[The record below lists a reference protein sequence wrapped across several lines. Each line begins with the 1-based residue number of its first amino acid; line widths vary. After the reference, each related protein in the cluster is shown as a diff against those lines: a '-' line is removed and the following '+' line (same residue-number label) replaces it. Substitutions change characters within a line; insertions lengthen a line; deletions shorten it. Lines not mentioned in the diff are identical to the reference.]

1 MRPFDLLTLTI
12 VLCALAIVIARP
24 GPEGGGIVSDVMTD
38 ITLRYPSATDQR
50 PLMPLHYGAD
60 SQAPRQESAD
70 YLTRHDPAHQ
80 LNSDIPGALSR
91 QGQGHGGTLEDDAAA
106 AQRWHFPEQSQPA
119 LLNYPKYTRTYS
131 F

>member
-38 ITLRYPSATDQR
+38 MQLRYPESSSQQ
-50 PLMPLHYGAD
+50 PLMTLNDEAHD
-60 SQAPRQESAD
+60 SVARHESAG
-70 YLTRHDPAHQ
+70 YATRHDPTRH
-80 LNSDIPGALSR
+80 LNSDIPGALPR
-91 QGQGHGGTLEDDAAA
+91 QGNGGMAGDNDAPG
-106 AQRWHFPEQSQPA
+106 QRWQFPEQSQPA
-119 LLNYPKYTRTYS
+119 LLNYPSYTRTYS